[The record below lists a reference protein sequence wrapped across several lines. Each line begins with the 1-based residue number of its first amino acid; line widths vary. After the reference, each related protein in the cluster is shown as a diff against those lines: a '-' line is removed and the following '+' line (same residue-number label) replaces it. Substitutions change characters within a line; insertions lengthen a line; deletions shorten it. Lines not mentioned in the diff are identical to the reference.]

1 MITMRKLLIFIAA
14 LAFLSSCKLFKPSLM
29 LKTPKDYPYDKLI
42 DSIGRIDYKIAPN
55 DAIIYRVFTND
66 GFMLINLASS
76 QNNVFRSD
84 IDAIVESD
92 GQVKMPLIGRVKIAG
107 LSIVN
112 AEKLL
117 EEKYSD
123 YYVKPFVT
131 LKVSNK
137 RVIVFPG
144 TGGNAKVVNL
154 INNNTTVL
162 EAIATVGGIA
172 DDGKAYKAKLI
183 RANPDPAQKP
193 FVYLM
198 DLSRIDGL
206 AFGNSKVQAGDIIYI
221 EQRYRPLRTFNN
233 EVAPIITLITSA
245 LILYQFSKLR

>member
-1 MITMRKLLIFIAA
+1 MRKLFIFIAVIT
-14 LAFLSSCKLFKPSLM
+14 AFSSCKLFKPSLM
-29 LKTPKDYPYDKLI
+29 LKTPRDYNYDRLI

-92 GQVKMPLIGRVKIAG
+92 GKVKMPLIGRVQIAG
-107 LSIVN
+107 LSLVE
-112 AEKLL
+112 AEKLM

-144 TGGNAKVVNL
+144 IGGNAKVVTL
-154 INNNTTVL
+154 ANNNTTVL
-162 EAIATVGGIA
+162 EALASVGGIPE
-172 DDGKAYKAKLI
+172 DGKAYKAKLI
-183 RANPDPAQKP
+183 RANPDPTKKP
-193 FVYLM
+193 LVYLM
-198 DLSRIDGL
+198 DLSRIEGL
-206 AFGNSKVQAGDIIYI
+206 TFGNSKVQANDIIYI
-221 EQRYRPLRTFNN
+221 EQRYRPLKTFSN
-233 EVAPIITLITSA
+233 EIAPIITLITSA
-245 LILYQFSKLR
+245 LILYQFTKLR